1 MIDTNINYDVII
13 VGAGPV
19 GLSFAC
25 SLIDLN
31 LKVLIID
38 RSDLSSISNPNPDG
52 RETALT
58 HNSLKIL
65 KKLGVWDF
73 IDQDKVSPLRE
84 AKVFD
89 GDSESLLNFAA
100 SKSSIDAL
108 GYLVPSHLIRQAL
121 YQKVSSFENLSII
134 TDLTVDSVETD
145 NLVGQVT
152 LSDGQILKSSLI
164 VAADS
169 RFSEIRRKMGIEST
183 MKDFSKVM
191 IITRVSH
198 EKEHNQIALECF
210 NYGHTLALL
219 PLNGNISSVVLTVPT
234 DEADDMLNM
243 SKDKFC
249 SFVSKGFNNSLGEMK
264 QIGERF
270 SYPLVGVYAQKF
282 RSTRFA
288 LIGDAAVGM
297 HPVTAHGFNLGLR
310 GQDILS
316 KSISKSL
323 KIRKDIGSD
332 DVLRE
337 FENKQIHLS
346 RLMYFGTNGVVSL
359 FTNDDAKAK
368 QIRKLVLKFADRF
381 PPIKSLITKH
391 LTESKKSNLIPF

>member
-1 MIDTNINYDVII
+1 MTTTTNYDVII
-13 VGAGPV
+13 VGAGPT

-25 SLIDLN
+25 SLINLN
-31 LKVLIID
+31 LKVLLVE
-38 RSDLSSISNPNPDG
+38 RSNLSSISKPKPDG

-65 KKLGVWDF
+65 QKLGVWGL
-73 IDQDKVSPLRE
+73 IDQSKVSPLKE

-89 GDSESLLNFAA
+89 GDSDSLLNFAA
-100 SKSSIDAL
+100 NKSSIHPL
-108 GYLVPSHLIRQAL
+108 GYLVPNHLIRLAL
-121 YQKVSSFENLSII
+121 FQKFSQSDNLSII
-134 TDLTVDSVETD
+134 NELSVDSVETTIS
-145 NLVGQVT
+145 GGKVT
-152 LSDGQILKSSLI
+152 LSDGQIFDSKLI

-169 RFSEIRRKMGIEST
+169 RFSEIRRKMGIESI

-198 EKEHNQIALECF
+198 EKDHNQVALECF

-219 PLNGNISSVVLTVPT
+219 PLNGNISSVVLTVST
-234 DEADDMLNM
+234 DEAEHMLSM
-243 SKDKFC
+243 DPEKFC
-249 SFVSKGFNNSLGEMK
+249 KFASDGFNGALGEMK
-264 QIGERF
+264 QIGDRF

-282 RSTRFA
+282 RSKRFA

-316 KSISKSL
+316 KSITKAL
-323 KIRKDIGSD
+323 NTGKDIGSD
-332 DVLRE
+332 EVLRD

-359 FTNDDAKAK
+359 FTNDDAMAK

>member
-1 MIDTNINYDVII
+1 MDTSNYDVVI
-13 VGAGPV
+13 VGAGPA
-19 GLSFAC
+19 GLSLAC

-31 LKVLIID
+31 LKVMIIE
-38 RSDLSSISNPNPDG
+38 RSDLSSISNPKPDG

-65 KKLGVWDF
+65 KKLGVRDF
-73 IDQDKVSPLRE
+73 IDKNKVSPLRE

-89 GDSESLLNFAA
+89 GDSEPLLNFAA

-108 GYLVPSHLIRQAL
+108 GYLVPSHLIRYAL

-134 TDLTVDSVETD
+134 SGISVDSVETD
-145 NLVGQVT
+145 NLVGKVT
-152 LSDGQILKSSLI
+152 LSDGQILKSSLV

-198 EKEHNQIALECF
+198 EKNHNQIALECF

-243 SKDKFC
+243 EEEKFC
-249 SFVSKGFNNSLGEMK
+249 SFASKGFNNSLGEMR

-316 KSISKSL
+316 RSISKAL

-332 DVLRE
+332 EVLRE
-337 FENKQIHLS
+337 FENKQIYLS

-359 FTNDDAKAK
+359 FTNDDAKARK
-368 QIRKLVLKFADRF
+368 LRKLVLMFSNRF